1 LTRPSRLLYS
11 CAVSKTAGRSA
22 PATPRTFAGSGSV
35 LRPADSRL
43 SDILRAKRITKRYTI
58 RSHFKQH
65 AERGYGDSVTQGQT
79 VRAFLGLGSNLGD
92 RTGRLYAARMRLAGL
107 ADAVLVQSSPLY
119 ETAPWGDPDQPDY
132 LNQVVAL
139 DLGPTWT
146 PTALLAAVG
155 AIETAE
161 GRTRDP
167 RRRFGPRTLD
177 VDILLYGTS
186 PPGKPLA
193 GHSASAAARSGICPD
208 SPGGY
213 RA

>member
-1 LTRPSRLLYS
+1 M
-11 CAVSKTAGRSA
+11 
-22 PATPRTFAGSGSV
+22 
-35 LRPADSRL
+35 
-43 SDILRAKRITKRYTI
+43 
-58 RSHFKQH
+58 
-65 AERGYGDSVTQGQT
+65 TQGQT

-107 ADAVLVQSSPLY
+107 TDAVLVRSSPLY

-167 RRRFGPRTLD
+167 GRRFGPRTLD
-177 VDILLYGTS
+177 VDILLYGTVHLES
-186 PPGKPLA
+186 PTLVIPHPRLRERGFVLIPLA
-193 GHSASAAARSGICPD
+193 DIAPDAPIADAIGGTVGQALEKHASQHPETRLTVRAYTGPD
-208 SPGGY
+208 
-213 RA
+213 RT